1 MSSVWTNNLKISIF
15 GESHGKAIGAV
26 IDNLPYGEKIDLDD
40 IAFQMERRS
49 PGRNSFSSERRE
61 KDQVHVISGTKN
73 GITTGAPLCV
83 LIENKNT
90 DSSSYLNF
98 RDIPRPGT
106 ADFSSSIKYKNFNDL
121 SGSGHLSGRLTAALT
136 ACGKICQQILKHRD
150 VSIAAHVYSVGEIYD
165 RSFLENGLSTEKTVN
180 ELLMQKEIPMID
192 MSKKGKV
199 KEEILSYKQRGDSI
213 GGCIECAVL
222 GLDAGIGEPIFYGVE
237 NVISSLVFAV
247 PGVKGIDFGAGF
259 DVCKM
264 SGSENND
271 NFIFLQGK
279 IKTET
284 NNHGGVL
291 GGISTSM
298 PIIFKVAMKPTPS
311 IKLPQTTL
319 NVATKETV
327 ELKITGR
334 HDPCVVPRAVPV
346 IEAVAAIAIL
356 DLLVG
361 RQR

>member
-49 PGRNSFSSERRE
+49 PGCNSFSSERCE
-61 KDQVHVISGTKN
+61 KDQVHIISGTKN

-83 LIENKNT
+83 LIENKNA
-90 DSSSYLNF
+90 DSSSYLSF

-121 SGSGHLSGRLTAALT
+121 SGSGHLSGRITAALT
-136 ACGKICQQILKHRD
+136 ACGKICQQILQHRD

-192 MSKKGKV
+192 MNKKGKV

-213 GGCIECAVL
+213 GGCIECAIL
-222 GLDAGIGEPIFYGVE
+222 GLGAGIGEPIFYGVE

-271 NFIFLQGK
+271 NFIFSQGK

-291 GGISTSM
+291 GGISTFM

-327 ELKITGR
+327 ELKVTGR

-356 DLLVG
+356 DLLIG

>member
-40 IAFQMERRS
+40 IAFQMERRA
-49 PGRNSFSSERRE
+49 PGRNSFSSERGE
-61 KDQVHVISGTKN
+61 KDQVHIISGTKN

-83 LIENKNT
+83 LIENKNA

-121 SGSGHLSGRLTAALT
+121 RGRGHLSGSLTAALT
-136 ACGKICQQILKHRD
+136 ACGKICQQILKRRD

-165 RSFLENGLSTEKTVN
+165 RSFLENGLSTEKILN
-180 ELLMQKEIPMID
+180 ELLTQKEIPMID
-192 MSKKGKV
+192 MRKKEKV

-213 GGCIECAVL
+213 GGCIECAIS
-222 GLDAGIGEPIFYGVE
+222 GLDAGIGEPIIYGVE
-237 NVISSLVFAV
+237 NVISSLVFSV

-271 NFIFLQGK
+271 NFIFSQGK

-284 NNHGGVL
+284 NNHGGAL

-327 ELKITGR
+327 ELKVAGR
-334 HDPCVVPRAVPV
+334 HDPCIVPRAVPV

-356 DLLVG
+356 D
-361 RQR
+361 

>member
-1 MSSVWTNNLKISIF
+1 
-15 GESHGKAIGAV
+15 
-26 IDNLPYGEKIDLDD
+26 
-40 IAFQMERRS
+40 
-49 PGRNSFSSERRE
+49 
-61 KDQVHVISGTKN
+61 
-73 GITTGAPLCV
+73 
-83 LIENKNT
+83 
-90 DSSSYLNF
+90 
-98 RDIPRPGT
+98 
-106 ADFSSSIKYKNFNDL
+106 
-121 SGSGHLSGRLTAALT
+121 
-136 ACGKICQQILKHRD
+136 
-150 VSIAAHVYSVGEIYD
+150 
-165 RSFLENGLSTEKTVN
+165 
-180 ELLMQKEIPMID
+180 MID
-192 MSKKGKV
+192 MSKKVKV

-213 GGCIECAVL
+213 GGCIECAVSGL
-222 GLDAGIGEPIFYGVE
+222 GAGIGEPIFYGVE

-271 NFIFLQGK
+271 NFIFSQGK

-291 GGISTSM
+291 GGISTFM

-327 ELKITGR
+327 ELKVTGR

-356 DLLVG
+356 DLLIG